1 MSQYHSLQAQLQ
13 QLLTTLPPAKPKP
26 PPGSAPEWTSYSDEL
41 PPAAAERLRCARCKG
56 TGLLGGSMIAAV
68 DEEPWPCPSCRGKG
82 FCCPTCRDMRWL
94 RTDDPGQAGQRPIKP
109 CPDCPT
115 PEQRWATIE
124 RYICDARA
132 AMAPPA

>member
-1 MSQYHSLQAQLQ
+1 MDRFHSLHDQLKQ
-13 QLLTTLPPAKPKP
+13 MLATSTPAKTP
-26 PPGSAPEWTSYSDEL
+26 PPPNSASLFLAVYPKL
-41 PPAAAERLRCARCKG
+41 PLAARERLRCEPCKG
-56 TGLLGGSMIAAV
+56 TGQQGGSMYAAH
-68 DEEPWPCPSCRGKG
+68 EEQPWPCPECRGTG
-82 FCCPTCRDMRWL
+82 TRCPTCRDMRWL